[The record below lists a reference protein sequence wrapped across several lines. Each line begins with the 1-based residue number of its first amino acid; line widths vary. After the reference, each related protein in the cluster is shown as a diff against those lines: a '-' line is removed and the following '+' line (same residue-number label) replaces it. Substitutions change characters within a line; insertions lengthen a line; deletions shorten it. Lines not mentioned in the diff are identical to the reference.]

1 MAMDLGDLKEL
12 NAIFQDMGGVDKVDE
27 YTNQYTNLP
36 DGTYIG
42 EIEKIDTANSKKN
55 GKPMLI
61 ISMAF
66 EGGKKESKYM
76 MLAGNDLE
84 QTQTNVARAVT
95 QLKKLG
101 VEGVQLEDFINDAE
115 EKLVGQRVMYKVET
129 VTYMKN
135 GEEKEFRNQDITLA

>member
-12 NAIFQDMGGVDKVDE
+12 NAIFQDMGGVDKVEE

-55 GKPMLI
+55 GKPMLLV
-61 ISMAF
+61 SMTF
-66 EGGKKESKYM
+66 ENGKKETKYM
-76 MLAGNDLE
+76 MLAGNDLD
-84 QTQTNVARAVT
+84 QTRTNVARAVT

-101 VEGVQLEDFINDAE
+101 AEGVQLEDIINDAE
-115 EKLVGQRVMYKVET
+115 EKLVGTRVMYKVET

>member
-12 NAIFQDMGGVDKVDE
+12 NAIFQDMGGVDKVEE

-55 GKPMLI
+55 GKPMLL
-61 ISMAF
+61 ISMTF
-66 EGGKKESKYM
+66 ENGKKETKYM
-76 MLAGNDLE
+76 MLAGNDLD
-84 QTQTNVARAVT
+84 QTRTNVARAVT

-101 VEGVQLEDFINDAE
+101 AEGVQLEDIINDAE
-115 EKLVGQRVMYKVET
+115 EKLVGTRVMYKVET

>member
-12 NAIFQDMGGVDKVDE
+12 NAIFQDMGGVDKVEE

-42 EIEKIDTANSKKN
+42 EIEKVDTANSKKN

-61 ISMAF
+61 ISMTF

-84 QTQTNVARAVT
+84 QTRTNVARAVT

-101 VEGVQLEDFINDAE
+101 AEGVQLEDFINDAE
-115 EKLVGQRVMYKVET
+115 ERLVGTRIMYKVET
-129 VTYMKN
+129 ISYAKN

>member
-61 ISMAF
+61 ISMTF

-101 VEGVQLEDFINDAE
+101 VEGVQLEDFITDAE
-115 EKLVGQRVMYKVET
+115 EKLGGQRVMYKVET